1 MLRKIENFVTLVV
14 CLLTVAPT
22 SNAQITLAEETAN
35 NTSACTLDNQ
45 HPYCASAFRGLMDGN
60 DGTNGDPIETIY
72 PDPAPAHVTSVSL
85 SSTAAPTLMYSGF
98 NGKFICEYQPWF
110 GLSSHL
116 NVGYSETNSQTTDA
130 QAAAMSATGCNIALV
145 SFYGTDQLHDTDY
158 AFDLQATG
166 TLFTSVGK
174 VSGLKFGIMEVDQA
188 FSGTDTQQDH
198 TGNCN
203 RFGPNDPADTVTCI
217 EGALENDLEYINT
230 NYVSTSYWTDG
241 SPAKPVMAFFG
252 SVCDFAALSYGDPP
266 ADCHTQGPGPNAVQ
280 NWNNIWA
287 AVQSTYPGFKFVF
300 QYGAFGRPSSS
311 SGELAWPQP
320 AVWDHNG
327 GNDKEGSQ
335 YWWCDPNGLSCA
347 NGYLENFYSAGV
359 GNPTDLTI
367 GLLDKGFDDT
377 KASWGTDRVTSQ
389 QCGQVLL
396 NTAGLVSSYFG
407 SGGDCLR
414 FLICRL
420 LHGTTMRK
428 GLRSKRELI
437 TATPCPPL

>member
-166 TLFTSVGK
+166 TLFTSVGR

-266 ADCHTQGPGPNAVQ
+266 ADCHAQGPGPNAVQ
-280 NWNNIWA
+280 NWNNIGLLCKVRTQA
-287 AVQSTYPGFKFVF
+287 
-300 QYGAFGRPSSS
+300 SSS
-311 SGELAWPQP
+311 SSNMAPSVAHQVHLGNSPGRSLPCGTIMGGTIRKDRSIGGAILTGSP
-320 AVWDHNG
+320 A
-327 GNDKEGSQ
+327 Q
-335 YWWCDPNGLSCA
+335 
-347 NGYLENFYSAGV
+347 
-359 GNPTDLTI
+359 
-367 GLLDKGFDDT
+367 
-377 KASWGTDRVTSQ
+377 
-389 QCGQVLL
+389 
-396 NTAGLVSSYFG
+396 
-407 SGGDCLR
+407 
-414 FLICRL
+414 
-420 LHGTTMRK
+420 
-428 GLRSKRELI
+428 
-437 TATPCPPL
+437 TATSRISTRLALATPRI